1 MDIPA
6 GFFIPFVPVPQGVIH
21 SFEIKIFRESTR
33 EKWSGEHQFHTDRI
47 GVGRRLADYKDIL
60 RRKVRMPA
68 DCSDGK
74 ERKKN

>member
-1 MDIPA
+1 MILR
-6 GFFIPFVPVPQGVIH
+6 
-21 SFEIKIFRESTR
+21 FEIQIVGENTR
-33 EKWSGEHQFHTDRI
+33 EKSGEHQLKTDRI

-74 ERKKN
+74 ESR